1 MNESQMHATYFIIY
15 IKSIRSGYI
24 PYKNI
29 SKILSYSSLN
39 MHPEGAN
46 NLWLN
51 NVNRWVVQHL
61 QIAIQNKKSPKVCTF
76 LLLISF
82 QLFHFTLKMYSS
94 SLSFIFIFLHFDFLL
109 FDKKLLWHK
118 WKMSTFR
125 CWIVEDISSQSTI
138 SSPCLAFS

>member
-76 LLLISF
+76 FYLFLFSF
-82 QLFHFTLKMYSS
+82 FTL
-94 SLSFIFIFLHFDFLL
+94 LSKCILLHFLSYSFFCISIFYSLTRNYYGINEKCQPFGAEL
-109 FDKKLLWHK
+109 SKNY
-118 WKMSTFR
+118 
-125 CWIVEDISSQSTI
+125 SSQSTI
-138 SSPCLAFS
+138 SSSCLAFS

>member
-94 SLSFIFIFLHFDFLL
+94 SLSFIFCISIFYSLTRNYYGINEKCQPFGAELSKIFLARVQFQA
-109 FDKKLLWHK
+109 
-118 WKMSTFR
+118 R
-125 CWIVEDISSQSTI
+125 V
-138 SSPCLAFS
+138 